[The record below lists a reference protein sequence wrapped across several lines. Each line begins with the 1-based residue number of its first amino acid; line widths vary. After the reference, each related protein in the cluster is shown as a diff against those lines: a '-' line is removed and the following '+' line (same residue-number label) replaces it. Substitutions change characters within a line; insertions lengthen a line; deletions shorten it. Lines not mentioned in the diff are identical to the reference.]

1 MTPPVSPCGPLCA
14 SVAGEAESL
23 LFPAGLRQREPVM
36 GGIATQ
42 GFRPFWSGTEGR
54 KKKQDKRRGRQW
66 RLRPVTTARSAGSY
80 GGFAVYQK
88 WGQKQAAGITLAVT
102 IPKPLLS

>member
-54 KKKQDKRRGRQW
+54 KEKQDKRRGR
-66 RLRPVTTARSAGSY
+66 RRPLPAFSPSPCVWHQVFET
-80 GGFAVYQK
+80 
-88 WGQKQAAGITLAVT
+88 
-102 IPKPLLS
+102 